1 MVKDIRGGG
10 SDLSPDMQKIADKIK
25 ELLAGVKQLDI
36 RIDEIKKKAGAP
48 NVANAT
54 VSAYINREKAKGNFK
69 NLNITRFAGGKTVGV
84 SKYDSNYN
92 NSKKF
97 KDFYNKN
104 YNTPWKD
111 IALSRTGN
119 NQKANAYNA
128 FVRNQELLKGAKGFD
143 LTPEEM
149 AKKLNIKLSS
159 LRAYESNPDAN
170 TSSQF
175 IKNNI
180 KKTRTVANKETV
192 VRYKDPGKNILK
204 NWNTLQDS
212 PQITSAMVD
221 NIKEYDKVFRK
232 KLKDTKKL
240 PDIAEVI
247 QKTSMT
253 TPTTIANTEALYSRL
268 LRGETFRSEINVAK
282 DVVLGKKI
290 IDQLAINSSNNA
302 RRTAFYNLALDNVDK
317 LYPQES
323 GTLKDFKI
331 NFRNELKK
339 ILGPGIKEV
348 PFSVNE
354 VIGLS
359 TGESRAI
366 QPFSVFVDAVETNI
380 NKNEL
385 KNYQG
390 AFSTKVRKIQDL
402 LSGSKPNT
410 IEAEKIAL
418 SLDSDR
424 KTLVDRLTK
433 KGFTETQIGE
443 LNVPDIKIGQ
453 TVDPKIYSPKTLG
466 RFKEAGLDIGQFAK
480 DKGFYVDVKKAKPF
494 WESNIR
500 NTIISAAQNNTGN
513 VCNIFSGKI
522 AFSKDGG
529 RIGFGGGCADE
540 MAQAMET
547 DRVGTLNKINQ
558 TEGIIPKFKNAAL
571 GFLKNPGIRRFG
583 IAGAVGAAIGAVKE
597 FRNDDPTTY
606 LSDENQQRN
615 MLVDMFTEPVT
626 TDMARP
632 DILDYQ
638 LPLLG
643 AETAAVTAAAAPK
656 TLKAVKRYNRG
667 SGVEVKPIGNI
678 KTGAKILG
686 RGLAALGTPAA
697 LLPMEAMNISSQLSE
712 GDSVADIATDPM
724 NYLGAAF
731 TGPASTIA
739 SRSVNPKVAKI
750 LRLGINPRTLRMV
763 SSRFG
768 LPGLALSL
776 GFTAYDKLTD

>member
-10 SDLSPDMQKIADKIK
+10 SDLSPEMQKIANKLK
-25 ELLAGVKQLDI
+25 ELLAGGKELDI

-48 NVANAT
+48 NVANST

-69 NLNITRFAGGKTVGV
+69 NLNITRFAGGLKVGA
-84 SKYDSNYN
+84 SKYDKNYN
-92 NSKKF
+92 NSVKF
-97 KDFYNKN
+97 KNFYDQN
-104 YNTPWKD
+104 YDTPWKD
-111 IALSRTGN
+111 IATSRTGN

-128 FVRNQELLKGAKGFD
+128 FVRNQELLKGARGFD

-159 LRAYESNPDAN
+159 LRSYEANPDAN

-175 IKNNI
+175 IKDNI
-180 KKTRTVANKETV
+180 KKIRTVANKETV

-212 PQITSAMVD
+212 PQISSGMVA
-221 NIKEYDKVFRK
+221 NIKEYNKVFRK
-232 KLKDTKKL
+232 KLKNTKKL
-240 PDIAEVI
+240 PDIDEVI
-247 QKTSMT
+247 QKTSMS

-268 LRGETFRSEINVAK
+268 LRGEKFRTGIEISK
-282 DVVLGKKI
+282 DAVLGKKI

-390 AFSTKVRKIQDL
+390 AFSTKVRKIQNL

-410 IEAEKIAL
+410 LEAEKIAL

-424 KTLVDRLTK
+424 NTLVNRLTQ
-433 KGFTETQIGE
+433 KGFTASQIGE
-443 LNVPDIKIGQ
+443 LNIPDIKIGE
-453 TVDPKIYSPKTLG
+453 TVDPKIYSPKTLK
-466 RFKEAGLDIGQFAK
+466 RFKDAGLDIGQFAK

-513 VCNIFSGKI
+513 VCNIFAGRV

-529 RIGFGGGCADE
+529 RIGFSGGCADE
-540 MAQAMET
+540 MAEAMET

-571 GFLKNPGIRRFG
+571 GFLRNPGIRNFG
-583 IAGAVGAAIGAVKE
+583 IEKYVGCNG
-597 FRNDDPTTY
+597 
-606 LSDENQQRN
+606 
-615 MLVDMFTEPVT
+615 
-626 TDMARP
+626 
-632 DILDYQ
+632 
-638 LPLLG
+638 
-643 AETAAVTAAAAPK
+643 
-656 TLKAVKRYNRG
+656 NR
-667 SGVEVKPIGNI
+667 SNNNRV
-678 KTGAKILG
+678 
-686 RGLAALGTPAA
+686 
-697 LLPMEAMNISSQLSE
+697 
-712 GDSVADIATDPM
+712 
-724 NYLGAAF
+724 
-731 TGPASTIA
+731 
-739 SRSVNPKVAKI
+739 
-750 LRLGINPRTLRMV
+750 
-763 SSRFG
+763 
-768 LPGLALSL
+768 
-776 GFTAYDKLTD
+776 

>member
-10 SDLSPDMQKIADKIK
+10 SDLSPEMQKIANKLK
-25 ELLAGVKQLDI
+25 ELLAGGKELDI

-48 NVANAT
+48 NVANST

-69 NLNITRFAGGKTVGV
+69 NLNITRFAGGLKVGE
-84 SKYDSNYN
+84 SKYDKNYN
-92 NSKKF
+92 NSLKFKKF
-97 KDFYNKN
+97 YDQN
-104 YNTPWKD
+104 YDTTWKD
-111 IALSRTGN
+111 IATSRTGN

-159 LRAYESNPDAN
+159 LRSYEANPDAN

-175 IKNNI
+175 IKDNI
-180 KKTRTVANKETV
+180 KKIRTVANKETV

-212 PQITSAMVD
+212 PQISSGMVA

-232 KLKDTKKL
+232 ELKNTKKL
-240 PDIAEVI
+240 PNISEVI
-247 QKTSMT
+247 QKTSMA

-268 LRGETFRSEINVAK
+268 LRGETFRSEVGITK

-390 AFSTKVRKIQDL
+390 AFSTKVKKIQDL

-410 IEAEKIAL
+410 LEAEKIAL

-424 KTLVDRLTK
+424 NTLVNRLTK
-433 KGFTETQIGE
+433 KGFTTSQIGE
-443 LNVPDIKIGQ
+443 LNIPDIKIGE
-453 TVDPKIYSPKTLG
+453 TVDPKIYSPKTLK
-466 RFKEAGLDIGQFAK
+466 RFKDAGLDIGQFAK

-494 WESNIR
+494 WESNVR
-500 NTIISAAQNNTGN
+500 NTIVSAAQNNTGN
-513 VCNIFSGKI
+513 VCNIFAGKV

-529 RIGFGGGCADE
+529 RIGFSGGCGKE
-540 MAQAMET
+540 MAAAMET
-547 DRVGTLNKINQ
+547 DAAETLNKINQ
-558 TEGIIPKFKNAAL
+558 TEGILPKFKNAAL
-571 GFLKNPGIRRFG
+571 GFLKSGGFKTF
-583 IAGAVGAAIGAVKE
+583 GAAGLAGGVAAALVKE

-606 LSDENQQRN
+606 LSNEDQQKS
-615 MLVDMFTEPVT
+615 MLVDMATQPISEDFQ
-626 TDMARP
+626 RP
-632 DILDYQ
+632 DILDFQ
-638 LPLLG
+638 LPAVGASLAASTALG
-643 AETAAVTAAAAPK
+643 APSTI
-656 TLKAVKRYNRG
+656 KASRSRG
-667 SGVEVKPIGNI
+667 LGVERKGLIR
-678 KTGAKILG
+678 TGGRVLG
-686 RGLAALGTPAA
+686 KGLGIAASPGLLAPLAAMDLT
-697 LLPMEAMNISSQLSE
+697 SQIAE
-712 GDSVADIATDPM
+712 GDSLTDIATDPI
-724 NYLGAAF
+724 NYTYPIFAEQ
-731 TGPASTIA
+731 T
-739 SRSVNPKVAKI
+739 
-750 LRLGINPRTLRMV
+750 
-763 SSRFG
+763 
-768 LPGLALSL
+768 
-776 GFTAYDKLTD
+776 DKLTRGLNPKFRKFARLGLGKTALRGLSRAGIAGLGASLAIQGIGLLDD

>member
-10 SDLSPDMQKIADKIK
+10 SDLSPEMQKIANKLK
-25 ELLAGVKQLDI
+25 ELLAGGKELDI

-48 NVANAT
+48 NVANST

-69 NLNITRFAGGKTVGV
+69 NLNITRFAGGLKVGA
-84 SKYDSNYN
+84 SKYDKNYN
-92 NSKKF
+92 NSVKF
-97 KDFYNKN
+97 KNFYDQN
-104 YNTPWKD
+104 YDTPWKD
-111 IALSRTGN
+111 IATSRTGN

-128 FVRNQELLKGAKGFD
+128 FVRNQELLKGARGFD

-159 LRAYESNPDAN
+159 LRSYEANPDAN

-175 IKNNI
+175 IKDNI
-180 KKTRTVANKETV
+180 KKIRTVANKETV

-212 PQITSAMVD
+212 PQISSGMVA
-221 NIKEYDKVFRK
+221 NIKEYNKVFRK
-232 KLKDTKKL
+232 KLKNTKKL
-240 PDIAEVI
+240 PDIDEVI
-247 QKTSMT
+247 QKTSMS

-268 LRGETFRSEINVAK
+268 LRGEKFRTGIEISK
-282 DVVLGKKI
+282 DAVLGKKI

-390 AFSTKVRKIQDL
+390 AFSTKVRKIQNL

-410 IEAEKIAL
+410 LEAEKIAL

-424 KTLVDRLTK
+424 NTLVNRLTQ
-433 KGFTETQIGE
+433 KGFTASQIGE
-443 LNVPDIKIGQ
+443 LNIPDIKIGE
-453 TVDPKIYSPKTLG
+453 TVDPKIYSPKTLK
-466 RFKEAGLDIGQFAK
+466 RFKDAGLDIGQFAK

-513 VCNIFSGKI
+513 VCNIFAGRV

-529 RIGFGGGCADE
+529 RIGFSGGCADE
-540 MAQAMET
+540 MAEAMET

-571 GFLKNPGIRRFG
+571 GFLRNPGIRNFG
-583 IAGAVGAAIGAVKE
+583 IAGIAGAAGAGLVKQ
-597 FRNDDPTTY
+597 FNNNDPTTY
-606 LSDENQQRN
+606 LSNEDQQKS
-615 MLVDMFTEPVT
+615 MLVDMATQPVSI
-626 TDMARP
+626 DIDRP
-632 DILDYQ
+632 AILDYQ
-638 LPLLG
+638 LPALG
-643 AETAAVTAAAAPK
+643 ATVAGATALGAPS
-656 TLKAVKRYNRG
+656 TIKASRSRAL
-667 SGVEVKPIGNI
+667 GVEKKGLTR
-678 KTGAKILG
+678 TGARVLG
-686 RGLAALGTPAA
+686 RGLGIAATPGA
-697 LLPMEAMNISSQLSE
+697 LLPFAAADLAGQIAE
-712 GDSVADIATDPM
+712 GDSAVDIATDPI
-724 NYLGAAF
+724 NY
-731 TGPASTIA
+731 IA
-739 SRSVNPKVAKI
+739 PIFADQTDKITRGLNP
-750 LRLGINPRTLRMV
+750 TLRKL
-763 SSRFG
+763 SRLNLGKAALRGISRGGIAG
-768 LPGLALSL
+768 LGLSL
-776 GFTAYDKLTD
+776 GIEGLRLLDD